1 MALRVIFFG
10 NSNSQFS
17 NCHFQALLD
26 ASCNLAGLV
35 DVPSIIRDS
44 TNPVPEGLPGFP
56 QAVAFYGVPSFEPA
70 NPNQPGFIAQMRALE
85 PDLFLSIGYPKIF
98 HSELL
103 RVPRRLSV
111 NFHAS
116 LLPAYRG
123 KHPVFWCLRKGE
135 RWSGVTVHVMDPRI
149 DTGDL
154 LYQVRC
160 QTRRSD
166 SVSSLYDRIM
176 ERSLNLVSRLLSD
189 IENGTLTRTPQ
200 PQKGASYYSSTTEQD
215 FHLDWSLPAETLRRW
230 IIITPGQCFALIRG
244 ERLFFLHARATLQK
258 PLSLSGEIIRINP
271 HTVEVATGDGLLH
284 LNQLR
289 LSDGHQMSLA
299 AFCRQVGLASGDL
312 LE

>member
-1 MALRVIFFG
+1 MTLRVVFFG

-17 NCHFQALLD
+17 NRHFQALLEAD
-26 ASCNLAGLV
+26 CNLVGLV
-35 DVPSIIRDS
+35 DVPFIKRDS

-56 QAVAFYGVPSFEPA
+56 QAAAHHGVPSFESA
-70 NPNQPGFIAQMRALE
+70 NPNQPEFIARMRTLE

-123 KHPVFWCLRKGE
+123 KHPVFWCLRNCE
-135 RWSGVTVHVMDPRI
+135 RWSGLTVHVMDPGI

-154 LYQVRC
+154 LFQVRIR
-160 QTRRSD
+160 TRRD
-166 SVSSLYDRIM
+166 DTVSSLYDRIM
-176 ERSLNLVSRLLSD
+176 ERSQNLVSRLLSD
-189 IENGTLTRTPQ
+189 LENGTLTRMSQ
-200 PQKGASYYSSTTEQD
+200 PQIGASYYSSTTEKD

-230 IIITPGQCFALIRG
+230 IIITPGQCFAFVHG
-244 ERLFFLHARATLQK
+244 ERLFFFHARATLQK
-258 PLSLSGEIIRINP
+258 PRSVPGEIIQIHP

-284 LNQLR
+284 LNALR
-289 LSDGHQMSLA
+289 LSDGRQMSLA